1 MAVVGVAAT
10 VSALAQN
17 NVYSVNA
24 VGYVNVTLPPGFT
37 ILANPL
43 NATSNNLAT
52 LFPSVPLGTRI
63 FKYNAGSFQIST
75 FNEDDFGN
83 SVWEPDRVLN
93 PGEGVFFQNN
103 RSTNI
108 TVTFVGEVPQG
119 TALANPIPA
128 GFSLKASIVPQAGQL
143 DTTLGFT
150 NVALGDRVFKFNRT
164 TGGYAIDTYEEDDFG
179 VPGWSNPA
187 NATIGVA
194 EGFWFFSGAA
204 KTWTRNFSATN

>member
-1 MAVVGVAAT
+1 VGVAAT
-10 VSALAQN
+10 VTALAQN

-24 VGYVNVTLPPGFT
+24 VGYVNKTLAPGFT
-37 ILANPL
+37 LLANPL

-63 FKYNAGSFQIST
+63 FKYAGGTFAIST
-75 FNEDDFGN
+75 FAEDDNGN

-119 TALANPIPA
+119 TLANPIPA
-128 GFSLKASIVPQAGQL
+128 GFSLKSSIVPQAGQL

-150 NVALGDRVFKFNRT
+150 NVALGDRVFKYRN
-164 TGGYAIDTYEEDDFG
+164 GGYVIATYEEDDNG
-179 VPGWSNPA
+179 IPGWSNPA
-187 NATIGVA
+187 NATVDVA

-204 KTWTRNFSATN
+204 KSWTRNFSATN